1 MLCTIGDLL
10 EDVVVWLAHEPHH
23 ASDTP
28 AKIVRTRGGSAA
40 NVAMF
45 AAAQFGSSRF
55 IGQVGDDRLGAQ
67 LCEMLAADNVDVRAA
82 RAGRTGSIVV
92 LVYPNGER
100 TMLTDRGA
108 ATRLSELPHDFL
120 AGVTALHVP
129 AYSLTSEP
137 LATTAMAA
145 ISSARSRGVYISID
159 ASSTSALTDFGV
171 QKFVDLIAR
180 LAPDALLCNQ
190 DEAQLLGLSA
200 TSSAVGAALTVI
212 KRGAMPTIAIT
223 SSGVVTHVDVPA
235 VATIADTTG
244 AGDAFAAGFVNEF
257 VATSDVA
264 RAITTAHAL
273 ASRVLGSP
281 GATLD
286 ATHAAN
292 SQ

>member
-1 MLCTIGDLL
+1 VLCTIGDLL

-45 AAAQFGSSRF
+45 AALQFGSSRF
-55 IGQVGDDRLGAQ
+55 IGQVGDDRLGTQ
-67 LCEMLAADNVDVRAA
+67 LCEMLSANKVDVRAA

-100 TMLTDRGA
+100 TMLSDRGA
-108 ATRLSELPHDFL
+108 AVQLSELPQDFL

-137 LATTAMAA
+137 LATTAIAA
-145 ISSARSRGVYISID
+145 ISAARSRGVFVSID
-159 ASSTSALTDFGV
+159 ASSTSVLSDFGV
-171 QKFVDLIAR
+171 QKFVDLVAR

-190 DEAQLLGLSA
+190 DEARLLGLGVTA
-200 TSSAVGAALTVI
+200 PIVDAALTVI
-212 KRGAMPTIAIT
+212 KHGAMSTVAIT
-223 SSGVVTHVDVPA
+223 SSGVITSVDVPI
-235 VATIADTTG
+235 VANIADTTG

-257 VATSDVA
+257 VATRDVT
-264 RAITTAHAL
+264 RAINTAHAL
-273 ASRVLGSP
+273 ARRVLASP

-286 ATHAAN
+286 ANA
-292 SQ
+292 

>member
-45 AAAQFGSSRF
+45 AALQFGSSRF
-55 IGQVGDDRLGAQ
+55 IGQVGDDRLGTQ
-67 LCEMLAADNVDVRAA
+67 LCEMLSANKVDVRAA

-100 TMLTDRGA
+100 TMLSDRGA
-108 ATRLSELPHDFL
+108 AVQLSELPQDFL

-137 LATTAMAA
+137 LATTAIAA
-145 ISSARSRGVYISID
+145 ISAARRAGVFVSID
-159 ASSTSALTDFGV
+159 ASSTSVLSDFGV
-171 QKFVDLIAR
+171 QKFVDLVAR

-190 DEAQLLGLSA
+190 DEARLLGLGVTA
-200 TSSAVGAALTVI
+200 PIVGAALTVI
-212 KRGAMPTIAIT
+212 KHGAMSTVAIT
-223 SSGVVTHVDVPA
+223 SSGVITSIDVPI
-235 VATIADTTG
+235 VANIADTTG

-257 VATSDVA
+257 VATRDVT
-264 RAITTAHAL
+264 RAINTAHAL
-273 ASRVLGSP
+273 ARRVLASP

-286 ATHAAN
+286 ANA
-292 SQ
+292 